1 MLGRWVECDS
11 EFESSGPEVLSGPLR
26 NLVIYLTAQDINP
39 VRADFTEVP
48 IQVGVFVMDILIGK
62 IDKRLE

>member
-1 MLGRWVECDS
+1 MLGRWVERDC

-26 NLVIYLTAQDINP
+26 NFVSYLTARDINP
-39 VRADFTEVP
+39 VRADFTEVS